1 MALAHVGVRTAAGKW
16 RLGQTHTM
24 SAESVFFS
32 SSGKPSSGGSGVP
45 YLPAAQASALLRSGL
60 AIAVELM
67 QQSMPSLCRAVLDTV
82 SGRWD
87 MDVGAP
93 LVQRMLMTK
102 GEAFR
107 HDVIEHLKMRQDV
120 AVNTLQRRPQ
130 EQTRGSFDAEV
141 LTLVEADSVRSMTL
155 VERTANK
162 VFGKVEEHQRDL
174 NFIVGFLVGR
184 SHVRSVEN
192 PFAPDVFV
200 AALVLA
206 AESQQLHA
214 EAFEYL
220 LHAFEKPLAEE
231 IGRIHVALLGHF
243 HNHNLDAVAIRR
255 SIAPKAGASSSVLP
269 SVTGRTPTAN
279 VSRSAQGGGPAAGS
293 DGLTPP
299 GDAIATTSEQGGVP
313 LPLDPVAR
321 PAAMAAALGAPQAD
335 PGFVLGDLLQRLVIN
350 ARDLRAPAM
359 PTPGPAGPALLSAIN
374 ELQQLGLEGFRG
386 AAFAGTNAGSI
397 NVWREQLV
405 EKSTRTVDKLTIE
418 LVGMLFDHVLQDKQ
432 VPAEIKAMLSR
443 MQFPVLK
450 AALLDADFFTS
461 GTHPARRLIDR
472 IAATS
477 IGWEPYG
484 DENERYRAKVEKIVR
499 EVLEQFDKDVGAFE
513 RLLAQFDEF
522 ITEIPPREG
531 DPIARAKRALE
542 EAEKREI
549 LVINTTIQVR
559 RAFEKVELEPYLRDF
574 LIGPWVQVLVSAAMR
589 DGETPGFSKRFREVI
604 HDVVW
609 SVQPKGMGEDR
620 RRLVDLIPRMMRVL
634 RDGMTLTRTSER
646 EQDAFFHELMQS
658 HAMAVK
664 PVDQATYIKASLQT
678 SDLRASVE
686 GMHLTANAPITTV
699 AGGIR
704 VSTGAVM
711 RIAKEYHAE
720 FDMLDLATDIA
731 NLDRVEEA
739 GYDEEIARWPRG
751 TWFTLWNGKERV
763 NARLRWISPLRTL
776 FLFSTGQD
784 KNAHVMPP
792 HVIKSYLKKGWLKA
806 LEQTSLTR
814 RATDAVVG
822 EFEKLPKRRE
832 ELATRYAV
840 TVS

>member
-1 MALAHVGVRTAAGKW
+1 
-16 RLGQTHTM
+16 M
-24 SAESVFFS
+24 SAESIPVGSTGKS
-32 SSGKPSSGGSGVP
+32 SSGSAGVP
-45 YLPAAQASALLRSGL
+45 YVPASQASALLRSGL

-67 QQSMPSLCRAVLDTV
+67 QQSMPSVCRAVV
-82 SGRWD
+82 ESISGRWD

-93 LVQRMLMTK
+93 LVHRMLMTK
-102 GEAFR
+102 AAPFQ
-107 HDVIEHLKMRQDV
+107 HDVIEHLRMRQDV
-120 AVNTLQRRPQ
+120 AVAALQRRPQ
-130 EQTRGSFDAEV
+130 EQNKTSVDAEA

-155 VERTANK
+155 VERTANRM
-162 VFGKVEEHQRDL
+162 FSKVEEHQRDL

-192 PFAPDVFV
+192 PFSPDIFV
-200 AALVLA
+200 AAVVQA

-231 IGRIHVALLGHF
+231 VGRIHVALLDHF
-243 HNHNLDAVAIRR
+243 RNHKLDPVAIRR
-255 SIAPKAGASSSVLP
+255 SVAPKAGASSSVLP
-269 SVTGRTPTAN
+269 SVTGKT
-279 VSRSAQGGGPAAGS
+279 PAASVPRGALGAGPVAGGS
-293 DGLTPP
+293 GLTMP
-299 GDAIATTSEQGGVP
+299 GDAGFAAPDARTDP

-321 PAAMAAALGAPQAD
+321 PAAVAAALGAPQAD
-335 PGFVLGDLLQRLVIN
+335 PGFVLNDLLQRLQIS

-359 PTPGPAGPALLSAIN
+359 PTPGPAGPMLLGAIN
-374 ELQQLGLEGFRG
+374 ELQQLGLDGFHG
-386 AAFAGTNAGSI
+386 AAFAGTGAGSI
-397 NVWREQLV
+397 NAWREHLV

-432 VPAEIKAMLSR
+432 VPAEIKALLSR

-450 AALLDADFFTS
+450 AALLDADFFAS

-472 IAATS
+472 VAATA

-484 DENERYRAKVEKIVR
+484 DENERYRAEVEKIVR
-499 EVLEQFDKDVGAFE
+499 EVLEQFDKDVGVFE
-513 RLLAQFDEF
+513 RLLTQFDEF
-522 ITEIPPREG
+522 IAEIPPKDS
-531 DPIARAKRALE
+531 DPVARAKRALE

-574 LIGPWVQVLVSAAMR
+574 LVGPWVQVLVSAAMR

-620 RRLVDLIPRMMRVL
+620 RRLVELIPRMMRIL
-634 RDGMTLTRTSER
+634 RDGLALIRMPER
-646 EQDAFFHELMQS
+646 EQDEFFNQLMQS

-664 PVDQATYIKASLQT
+664 PVDQATYIKASLQ
-678 SDLRASVE
+678 SSELRASVE

-711 RIAKEYHAE
+711 KVAREHNAE
-720 FDMLDLATDIA
+720 FEMPELATDIA

-763 NARLRWISPLRTL
+763 KARLRWISPLRTL
-776 FLFSTGQD
+776 FLFSTDQE
-784 KNAHVMPP
+784 KSAHVMPP

-806 LEQTSLTR
+806 IEQTPLTR
-814 RATDAVVG
+814 RAVDGVVS
-822 EFEKLPKRRE
+822 EFEKMPKRRD
-832 ELATRYAV
+832 ELASRYAV